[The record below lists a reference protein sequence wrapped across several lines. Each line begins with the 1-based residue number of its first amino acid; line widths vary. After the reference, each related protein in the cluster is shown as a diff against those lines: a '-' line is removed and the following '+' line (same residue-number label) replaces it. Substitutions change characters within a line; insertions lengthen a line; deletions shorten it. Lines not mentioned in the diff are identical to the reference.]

1 MEGSAMFP
9 PHHVPADSP
18 FVQTLLQCYTDV
30 TGKPGKAF
38 AIGGG
43 TYVHHLK
50 NGVAFDGMTL
60 ESPQLREP
68 HFVDGNS
75 EFVRTLLNAYELY
88 TGNKGECNYTGGGTY
103 VHDLKNGVAFGAS
116 MPCVDN
122 RMHGADE
129 FVEIECL
136 KQCVVIFAEAI
147 LRICGE

>member
-1 MEGSAMFP
+1 MTILNQLAEHAKERVSEAKKRLPESELKRQAEAMKKGGFSMEGSAMFP

-50 NGVAFDGMTL
+50 NGVAFGCADL
-60 ESPQLREP
+60 EI
-68 HFVDGNS
+68 
-75 EFVRTLLNAYELY
+75 
-88 TGNKGECNYTGGGTY
+88 
-103 VHDLKNGVAFGAS
+103 
-116 MPCVDN
+116 DN

>member
-30 TGKPGKAF
+30 TGKTGKSLCNRRRN
-38 AIGGG
+38 
-43 TYVHHLK
+43 VCP
-50 NGVAFDGMTL
+50 
-60 ESPQLREP
+60 SPE
-68 HFVDGNS
+68 
-75 EFVRTLLNAYELY
+75 
-88 TGNKGECNYTGGGTY
+88 
-103 VHDLKNGVAFGAS
+103 NGVAFGCADLE
-116 MPCVDN
+116 VDN